1 MVRPFF
7 LSPHYPLQLHPSRNS
22 LFAPHCN
29 PSDPSCLDT
38 LTTAYHTL
46 FSAILQTWSP
56 RHTLSPTA
64 FLDFVQSVLTSLPS
78 SSSSPP
84 MKFGETLVDMI
95 WAIDAE
101 LDELLAD
108 AKAALAA
115 CDGQTSAA
123 NGNVSALLSKARKA
137 KQDAERDKD
146 TIQLIVKKL
155 LVQDLDS
162 YQWSSTYAILNRNLE

>member
-1 MVRPFF
+1 
-7 LSPHYPLQLHPSRNS
+7 
-22 LFAPHCN
+22 
-29 PSDPSCLDT
+29 
-38 LTTAYHTL
+38 
-46 FSAILQTWSP
+46 
-56 RHTLSPTA
+56 
-64 FLDFVQSVLTSLPS
+64 
-78 SSSSPP
+78 

-155 LVQDLDS
+155 LVRDLDS